1 MKLAEALSSR
11 AQLND
16 SISQL
21 NVRLKDCIKIQEG
34 DDPVEMPEEVIM
46 ELDKK
51 LSELERL
58 IYCINMTNSM
68 TEVDGRNLTS
78 MLAER
83 DVLSLKTKVLGDAL
97 RHLVE
102 REDRYNRNEIKYIR
116 NVDVKKFRHQYD
128 KVASELRKLALHIQ
142 SLGWETELAGDC

>member
-1 MKLAEALSSR
+1 MKLAEALSRR

-128 KVASELRKLALHIQ
+128 KVASELRKLDLHIQ